1 MSHEAYLV
9 FYQGTHGYAI
19 ENSRVVRNLTAGHI
33 YKLPIK
39 ETMVRGLLQVDE
51 QLAAVV
57 DVEAFLFHREPLQE
71 RYIIVLKHQGEYV
84 GVCAADIAGIQELDE
99 ERWQPSTCKKLPY
112 SIKDGDRELYHL
124 QLDGLE
130 GGDGYD
136 QAEG

>member
-1 MSHEAYLV
+1 MKHILFFIRERMGMPLK
-9 FYQGTHGYAI
+9 
-19 ENSRVVRNLTAGHI
+19 TAG
-33 YKLPIK
+33 LS
-39 ETMVRGLLQVDE
+39 VFLRRGISISC
-51 QLAAVV
+51 
-57 DVEAFLFHREPLQE
+57 R
-71 RYIIVLKHQGEYV
+71 YV
-84 GVCAADIAGIQELDE
+84 GVCAANIAGIQELDE